1 MNIENIE
8 IHGHEVLEMMATS
21 GQSYS
26 NESLKSAIDEKFGTE
41 ARFFICSGGDMTAS
55 ELIEALWAKDKFT
68 GTAEAFVF
76 DPANRCNH

>member
-1 MNIENIE
+1 MKIDNIEH
-8 IHGHEVLEMMATS
+8 HGHEVLEMMIEA
-21 GQSYS
+21 GHPYS
-26 NESLKSAIDEKFGTE
+26 NESLKATIDTKFGTD

-68 GTAEAFVF
+68 GTSESFVF